1 MRSVAE
7 PARLL
12 VQPLFVNMYMFS
24 TVFFWGCPAVCA
36 AGTHPDSENGSE
48 NRPRRFLAAL
58 YGLSLG
64 LLLAGAAGEV
74 AAQSR
79 VQPGHAA
86 ADPVVVS
93 LVRERGKAVSEEVG
107 EVLIRVQLSRALA
120 AGERVE
126 VPFVISGSGVAPEDF
141 DLTAGGGSERSFDTL
156 TPSLVFDAD
165 DSFIWLALDPEADG
179 IDEGGSETITFSLG
193 SDAQFDAPGLE
204 TNVAGGAD
212 PHATDNRVEVVI
224 LDVASTMSVFAE
236 ADSLTEGETVK
247 FTFTADPAPEADI
260 VLVFLVYDLG
270 PTYRRTWITE
280 AYDMLHWL
288 TMPANATTLDYSVPT
303 INTPSYE
310 SFGSVRLALHEP
322 REAGY
327 KLGELFALTE
337 IVDTETFPALPVAT
351 FSSATASVDE
361 TAGSTTVGIALSLAA
376 PAALT
381 LNYDVSGTA
390 THDMDYVI
398 SSVRGSSGTVS
409 VAKDAMSAAI
419 PIVILDDADV
429 EGDETIVL
437 TLTDGTGYSIGTPD
451 RIEIT
456 LRDDD
461 APPVTPDPPPVTP
474 DPPPVTPEVTLSAS
488 PNPVNEGDSVTVTV
502 SISRALPNA
511 VTIPLVL
518 TAGSAEAGDYGALAS
533 IEIPANEASGA
544 GEIATA
550 LDSDTDDET
559 FTVGLGDLPA
569 DVAAGTPASVAL
581 RIADNTSVISIESP
595 GNEIPVAFALEQNY
609 PNPFNPSTTIKF
621 ALDKTQHVTLSVYDL
636 LGQEVRVLMDGVQPA
651 ARYRVSFD
659 ASDLASGA
667 YLYVLR
673 TEEQTAVKT
682 MALLK

>member
-1 MRSVAE
+1 
-7 PARLL
+7 
-12 VQPLFVNMYMFS
+12 MYTFP
-24 TVFFWGCPAVCA
+24 TVFFRGCPSVRA

-48 NRPRRFLAAL
+48 NRPRYFLAACS
-58 YGLSLG
+58 GLLFC

-79 VQPGHAA
+79 VQPGRAA

-93 LVRERGKAVSEEVG
+93 LVRERGKAVPEEVG

-120 AGERVE
+120 VGERVE

-141 DLTAGGGSERSFDTL
+141 DLTAEGGSPHSFDSL
-156 TPSLVFDAD
+156 TPRLVFDAG
-165 DSFIWLALDPEADG
+165 DSFIWLALDPVADG

-193 SDAQFDAPGLE
+193 SDEQFDAPGRE

-236 ADSLTEGETVK
+236 VDSLTEGETVK

-260 VLVFLVYDLG
+260 VLVFLVYDYG
-270 PTYRRTWITE
+270 PTFRRTWITE
-280 AYDMLHWL
+280 AYDRLHWL
-288 TMPANATTLDYSVPT
+288 TMPANATTLDYFVPT

-322 REAGY
+322 RDAGY
-327 KLGELFALTE
+327 KLGELFASVE

-390 THDMDYVI
+390 THDVDYVI
-398 SSVRGSSGTVS
+398 SGVRHSSGTVS
-409 VAKDAMSAAI
+409 VAQDATSASI
-419 PIVILDDADV
+419 PIAILDDADV
-429 EGDETIVL
+429 EGDETITL
-437 TLTDGTGYSIGTPD
+437 TLTDGTGYSIGTPG

-461 APPVTPDPPPVTP
+461 SPPVTPDPPPVTP

-488 PNPVNEGDSVTVTV
+488 PNPVSEGNSVTVTAL
-502 SISRALPNA
+502 ISRALPDA

-518 TAGSAEAGDYGALAS
+518 TAGSAEADDYGALAS

-544 GEIATA
+544 GEITTA
-550 LDSDTDDET
+550 QDSDTDDET
-559 FTVGLGDLPA
+559 FTVALGDLPGI
-569 DVAAGTPASVAL
+569 VAAGTPASVAL
-581 RIADNTSVISIESP
+581 RITDNTRVVSIESP
-595 GNEIPVAFALEQNY
+595 GDEIPVTFALEQNY
-609 PNPFNPSTTIKF
+609 PNPFNPSTTIEF

-636 LGQEVRVLMDGVQPA
+636 LGQEVRTLVDGVQPA
-651 ARYRVSFD
+651 ARYSVSFD

-673 TEEQTAVKT
+673 TEEQTAVKA

>member
-1 MRSVAE
+1 
-7 PARLL
+7 
-12 VQPLFVNMYMFS
+12 MYTFP
-24 TVFFWGCPAVCA
+24 TVFFRGCPSVRA

-48 NRPRRFLAAL
+48 NRPRYFLAACS
-58 YGLSLG
+58 GLLFC

-79 VQPGHAA
+79 VQPGYAA

-93 LVRERGKAVSEEVG
+93 LVRERGKAVPEEVG
-107 EVLIRVQLSRALA
+107 EVLIRVQLSRVLA
-120 AGERVE
+120 AGERVD

-141 DLTAGGGSERSFDTL
+141 DLTAEGGRPRSFDSL
-156 TPSLVFDAD
+156 TPRLVFDAG
-165 DSFIWLALDPEADG
+165 DSFIWLALDPVADG
-179 IDEGGSETITFSLG
+179 IDEGGSETLTFSLG
-193 SDAQFDAPGLE
+193 SDEQFDAPGLE

-236 ADSLTEGETVK
+236 VDSLTEGETVK

-260 VLVFLVYDLG
+260 VLVFLVYDFG
-270 PTYRRTWITE
+270 PTRRRTWITE
-280 AYDMLHWL
+280 PYDRLHWL

-310 SFGSVRLALHEP
+310 SYGSVRLALHEP
-322 REAGY
+322 RDAGY
-327 KLGELFALTE
+327 KLGELFASVE

-390 THDMDYVI
+390 THDVDYVI
-398 SSVRGSSGTVS
+398 SGVRFSSGTVS
-409 VAKDAMSAAI
+409 VAQDATSASI
-419 PIVILDDADV
+419 PIAILDDADV
-429 EGDETIVL
+429 EGDETITL
-437 TLTDGTGYSIGTPD
+437 TLTDGTGYSIGTPG

-461 APPVTPDPPPVTP
+461 SPPVTPDPPPVTP

-488 PNPVNEGDSVTVTV
+488 PNPVSEGNSVTVTA
-502 SISRALPNA
+502 SISRALPDA

-518 TAGSAEAGDYGALAS
+518 TAGSAEADDYGALAS

-544 GEIATA
+544 GEITTA
-550 LDSDTDDET
+550 QDSDTDDET
-559 FTVGLGDLPA
+559 FTVALGDLPGI
-569 DVAAGTPASVAL
+569 VAAGTPALVAL
-581 RIADNTSVISIESP
+581 RITDNTRVVSIESP
-595 GNEIPVAFALEQNY
+595 GDEIPVAFALEQNY
-609 PNPFNPSTTIKF
+609 PNPFNPSTTIEF

-636 LGQEVRVLMDGVQPA
+636 LGQEVRTLVDGVQPA
-651 ARYRVSFD
+651 ARYSVSFD